1 MGREWQHKE
10 KGATRHLDNSLILLV
25 PPARFERA
33 AHGLGKCRNHAL
45 NKQYNI
51 GRTKKVKEY
60 KKEDLIYFF

>member
-33 AHGLGKCRNHAL
+33 AHGLGILFFTFPKPSLRFRNKSKTA
-45 NKQYNI
+45 
-51 GRTKKVKEY
+51 
-60 KKEDLIYFF
+60 